1 MSFTEDLIEQAALS
15 IFQKPGWRYEDT
27 ANLASDGPDK
37 RRASSG
43 EVVLSGLL
51 QQAARRINPH
61 IPQETLLLA
70 LKQVQMTETPSLI
83 EENRRI
89 HRTLPGFISAACSQR
104 GSTTYIPVGESA
116 QGVVRFSRLGLRR
129 AQPNR

>member
-15 IFQKPGWRYEDT
+15 IFQKPGWRYEDP

-51 QQAARRINPH
+51 QQAARVTYVTCLAARPVPH
-61 IPQETLLLA
+61 GHSDTIRA
-70 LKQVQMTETPSLI
+70 FSNNTES
-83 EENRRI
+83 
-89 HRTLPGFISAACSQR
+89 SA
-104 GSTTYIPVGESA
+104 
-116 QGVVRFSRLGLRR
+116 
-129 AQPNR
+129 